1 MAPPTRE
8 PHMTSH
14 YTLSYVNLENT
25 EVYYDREFSS
35 FDDLVA
41 FVASQHPDFTSYQV
55 IVVR

>member
-1 MAPPTRE
+1 
-8 PHMTSH
+8 MTSH